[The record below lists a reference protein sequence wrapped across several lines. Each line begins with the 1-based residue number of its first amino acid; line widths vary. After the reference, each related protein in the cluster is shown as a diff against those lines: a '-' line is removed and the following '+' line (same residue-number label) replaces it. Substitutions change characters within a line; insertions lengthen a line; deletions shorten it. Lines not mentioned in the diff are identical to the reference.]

1 MYMLNQVLSETVSK
15 ALKTTGGEEA
25 EGTAKFTEMMD
36 KFFDCLNVHN
46 YRHGIESR
54 KNFQKPYTSS
64 DDTRLKVNIIIE

>member
-1 MYMLNQVLSETVSK
+1 MLNQVLSETVSK
-15 ALKTTGGEEA
+15 ALKTTGEEEA

-54 KNFQKPYTSS
+54 KNST
-64 DDTRLKVNIIIE
+64 